1 MTKRRA
7 MIVVEFEGGSP
18 RAIATLNDIM
28 ANIAEGLIDQVHL
41 AGGIHVVSSVGA
53 VCDTIPRHKDRKITV
68 EDLNNVVFRG
78 TGTKQ
83 KKGEK

>member
-18 RAIATLNDIM
+18 RAISTLNDIM

-83 KKGEK
+83 KKGKK